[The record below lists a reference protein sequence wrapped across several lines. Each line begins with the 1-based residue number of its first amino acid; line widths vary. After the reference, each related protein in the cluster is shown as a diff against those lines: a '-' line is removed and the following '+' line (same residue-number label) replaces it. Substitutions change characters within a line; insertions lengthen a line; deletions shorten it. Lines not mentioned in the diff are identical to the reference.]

1 VAEPGHLRD
10 VGALFLKLGTIG
22 FGGPAAHIAMT
33 HDEVVVRRDWFDD
46 RQYADMIAMSNLI
59 PGPNSTEVAMHV
71 GRERAGGRGLVLA
84 GACFILPAALLML
97 GFAWAYERYGTEPQA
112 EWLLYGVKPV
122 VIALIVQAVW
132 LLGRATMRG
141 ILVPA
146 VGVVALVAA
155 LLGVPEL
162 LVLVGAG
169 LVVVVGRA
177 GNRLGGGPGA
187 VAPFPLLA
195 FLGGGGG
202 GAVASVGLVPI
213 FFQFLWIGS
222 VLFGSGYVLVAFLQG
237 QLVDARGWLTEQQLL
252 DAVAIGQITPGP
264 LFTTATFV
272 GYLLAGVPGAVV
284 ATVGIFLP
292 GFVLVAMTGPLI
304 PRLRRSLVF
313 GALLDGVVA
322 GSLALMVWVAWV
334 LGRDAV
340 VDGWTAALAL
350 VSALLL
356 LRWRVSAVWL
366 VLGGAVAGL
375 VIEGLL

>member
-1 VAEPGHLRD
+1 VAAPGRLRD
-10 VGALFLKLGTIG
+10 VATLFLKLGTIG

-33 HDEVVVRRDWFDD
+33 HDEVVVRRHWFDD

-71 GRERAGGRGLVLA
+71 GRERAGGRGLALA
-84 GACFILPAALLML
+84 GVCFILPAALLML
-97 GFAWAYERYGTEPQA
+97 GFAWAYERYGAEPQA

-122 VIALIVQAVW
+122 VIALIVQAIW
-132 LLGRATMRG
+132 LLGRATLRG
-141 ILVPA
+141 ALVPA
-146 VGVVALVAA
+146 VGAVALVAA
-155 LLGVPEL
+155 FVGVPEL

-169 LVVVVGRA
+169 LVVAVGRA
-177 GNRLGGGPGA
+177 GARLRGTGV
-187 VAPFPLLA
+187 VAPLPLLA
-195 FLGGGGG
+195 WLGGSGS
-202 GAVASVGLVPI
+202 GAAASVGLVPL

-252 DAVAIGQITPGP
+252 DAVAIGQVTPGP
-264 LFTTATFV
+264 LFTTATFI

-292 GFVLVAMTGPLI
+292 GFVLVALTGPLI
-304 PRLRRSLVF
+304 PHLRRSPVF
-313 GALLDGVVA
+313 GAFLDGVVA

-334 LGRDAV
+334 LGRDAI
-340 VDGWTAALAL
+340 VDGWTVALAL

-356 LRWRVSAVWL
+356 LRWRVNATWL

>member
-1 VAEPGHLRD
+1 MTGPGHIRD
-10 VGALFLKLGTIG
+10 VAALFLKLGTIG

-33 HDEVVVRRDWFDD
+33 HDEVVVRRHWFDD

-84 GACFILPAALLML
+84 GVCFILPAALLML
-97 GFAWAYERYGTEPQA
+97 GFAWAYERYGAEPQA
-112 EWLLYGVKPV
+112 EWLLYGIKPV
-122 VIALIVQAVW
+122 VIALIVQAIW
-132 LLGRATMRG
+132 LLGRATLRG
-141 ILVPA
+141 ALVPA
-146 VGVVALVAA
+146 VGAVALLAA
-155 LLGVPEL
+155 FVGVPEL

-169 LVVVVGRA
+169 LVVAVGRA
-177 GNRLGGGPGA
+177 GARLGGTGA
-187 VAPFPLLA
+187 VAPLPLLA
-195 FLGGGGG
+195 WLGGSGS
-202 GAVASVGLVPI
+202 GAAASVGLVPL

-252 DAVAIGQITPGP
+252 DAVAIGQVTPGP
-264 LFTTATFV
+264 LFTTATFI

-284 ATVGIFLP
+284 ATIGIFLP
-292 GFVLVAMTGPLI
+292 GFVLVALTGPLI
-304 PRLRRSLVF
+304 PRLRRSPLF
-313 GALLDGVVA
+313 GAFLDGVVA

-334 LGRDAV
+334 LGRDAI

-356 LRWRVSAVWL
+356 LRWRVNATWL

-375 VIEGLL
+375 VIEGVL